1 VTTLKTAAMAGNLA
15 NLQKATAART
25 AGAIARAQAALDA
38 MTRDGEP
45 VTFRGVAARA
55 GVSLDFLYRNAQTRF
70 RIEQLRTARQA
81 SPRPGHAG
89 KTSPDEPGSVV
100 RTLTTQLTDLKRRH
114 REEITELRKALEQ
127 AQGENLQLRRRL
139 NRGSQP

>member
-1 VTTLKTAAMAGNLA
+1 MAGNLP

-25 AGAIARAQAALDA
+25 AGAVARAQAALDA

-55 GVSLDFLYRNAQTRF
+55 GVSLDFLYRNTQTRL
-70 RIEQLRTARQA
+70 RVEQLRTAQRA

-89 KTSPDEPGSVV
+89 KATPDGPGSVV
-100 RTLTTQLTDLKRRH
+100 RALTAQLTDLKRRH

-127 AQGENLQLRRRL
+127 AQGENLLLRRRL
-139 NRGSQP
+139 SHGGQP

>member
-1 VTTLKTAAMAGNLA
+1 VTTLKAAAMAGNLA

-45 VTFRGVAARA
+45 VTFRGVAARS
-55 GVSLDFLYRNAQTRF
+55 GVSLDFLYRNTNIRF
-70 RIEQLRTARQA
+70 RIEQLRTTQQA

-89 KTSPDEPGSVV
+89 KASPDEPGSVV
-100 RTLTTQLTDLKRRH
+100 RALTAQLTDLKRRH

-127 AQGENLQLRRRL
+127 AHGENLLLRRRL
-139 NRGSQP
+139 NHGGQP